1 MTEIYTDDG
10 LAYYATHVI
19 SLELYLKASSPNG
32 PNVTFVSLT
41 KRKLYTKYGICRSSR
56 TLINCI
62 THRLSIINLG
72 AFYKLLLFT
81 STVMTQC
88 FKTV

>member
-19 SLELYLKASSPNG
+19 SLELELYLKASSPNG

-62 THRLSIINLG
+62 THSLSIINLG

-81 STVMTQC
+81 STVMTQ
-88 FKTV
+88 